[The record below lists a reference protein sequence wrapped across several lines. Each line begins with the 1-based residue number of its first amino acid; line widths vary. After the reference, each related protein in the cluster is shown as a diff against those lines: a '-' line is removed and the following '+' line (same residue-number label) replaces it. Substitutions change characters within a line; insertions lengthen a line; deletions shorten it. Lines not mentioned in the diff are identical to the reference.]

1 MNTTEFYAKVT
12 SMPSLRHVDE
22 DGAYRIEKSEVLKWL
37 LAQPEVQDWV
47 FFRMKDANVI
57 KYDDLT
63 RTWSGNPDCVKVVA
77 GEFTEEE
84 MLSQLPEK
92 GKGLDFSDWLAACE
106 VAFERRSG
114 MWSFIR
120 ASKRMLNRG
129 TVQKSGKRYRRAD
142 KEEGK

>member
-77 GEFTEEE
+77 GEFTEA
-84 MLSQLPEK
+84 PAK
-92 GKGLDFSDWLAACE
+92 
-106 VAFERRSG
+106 
-114 MWSFIR
+114 
-120 ASKRMLNRG
+120 G
-129 TVQKSGKRYRRAD
+129 TVMMGRDHGRHIVGRRRDADPLTRRAGFA
-142 KEEGK
+142 KAR